1 MQTVRDCIKESI
13 KHTLKSVGESTLLE
27 DKMYSD
33 FLKESKLQKKHLD
46 RLLDPSLY
54 KIKKDKKIF
63 LNVIEPSDEEL
74 TVLIT
79 IANKCKVEIAD
90 ILSRSRKNE
99 VVDARRIYTIILY
112 VYFNYKLVQTGLR
125 IDRDHTTIIHSVAAH
140 DDLLSTNNGY
150 RDKFRQVLQELYEI
164 MPDILTQGY
173 ESNLFEF
180 NKKLNKEKWEKLL
193 EYQKSMAKNKIKK
206 HIETIGEN

>member
-13 KHTLKSVGESTLLE
+13 KHTLKLVGESTLLE

-46 RLLDPSLY
+46 RLLDPGLY

-206 HIETIGEN
+206 HIETIGED

>member
-27 DKMYSD
+27 ERMYSD
-33 FLKESKLQKKHLD
+33 FLKQNKLQKKHLD
-46 RLLDPSLY
+46 RLLDPGIY
-54 KIKKDKKIF
+54 KIKKDKKVF
-63 LNVIEPSDEEL
+63 LNVLEPSDEEL

-99 VVDARRIYTIILY
+99 VVDARRIYTVILY

-150 RDKFRQVLQELYEI
+150 RDKFRQVLETLYEI
-164 MPDILTQGY
+164 IPDVITQGY

-193 EYQKSMAKNKIKK
+193 EYQKNMAKSKIKK
-206 HIETIGEN
+206 HIETIGED

>member
-164 MPDILTQGY
+164 IPDILTQGY

-206 HIETIGEN
+206 HIETIGED

>member
-46 RLLDPSLY
+46 RLLDPGLY

-206 HIETIGEN
+206 HIETIGED

>member
-1 MQTVRDCIKESI
+1 
-13 KHTLKSVGESTLLE
+13 
-27 DKMYSD
+27 MYSD

-206 HIETIGEN
+206 HIETIGED

>member
-206 HIETIGEN
+206 HIETIGED

>member
-193 EYQKSMAKNKIKK
+193 EYQKSIAKNKIKK
-206 HIETIGEN
+206 HIETIGED

>member
-125 IDRDHTTIIHSVAAH
+125 VDRDHTTIIHSVAAH